1 MSMVRVLDYASI
13 DEATLAQLLD
23 RKEWNDPAV
32 LDACRKIIDSVREEG
47 DAALVEL
54 TRRFDGADLAP
65 DRLRVSSEEAKR
77 AAGGVDD
84 ELRRSLTFA
93 LANIRRFHETQV
105 RQSLELIEVDNGIWC
120 GERSTPIDSVCL
132 YVPRGRG
139 AFSSVACM
147 LGVPAV
153 LAGVPEIVL
162 CTPPG
167 PDGRI
172 DAATLFVAR
181 ELGIEHVY
189 RVGGAQAIAAVAF
202 GTERIPRCDKVLG
215 PGNVYVSGA
224 RQLLAAS
231 IDGGPPAGPS
241 ESLIVADGSV
251 DPRNVAWNLLI
262 EAEHGENSCAL
273 LVTHERSLAEAVAAQ
288 AEDLMQRLTPQR
300 RQFVETVL
308 GTRGGILLTTD
319 IDQSIE
325 FANRFAAEH
334 LALMV
339 REPWSVLPKVKH
351 AGEILLG
358 DYPIMSLANYA
369 MGINAIL
376 PTGGGARTYSGIS
389 VRDFCKT
396 TSIGYVTSEGFGRLG
411 EVVPPL
417 SRDEGFS
424 AHHEA
429 ILGWR
434 ERS

>member
-1 MSMVRVLDYASI
+1 MSIVRILDYASI
-13 DEATLAQLLD
+13 DEATLARLLD
-23 RKEWNDPAV
+23 RKEWNEPSV
-32 LDACRKIIDSVREEG
+32 LDTCREIIDAVRNEG
-47 DAALVEL
+47 DEALVEL
-54 TRRFDGADLAP
+54 TRRYDGADLSP
-65 DRLRVSSEEAKR
+65 DRLRVSPEEIER
-77 AAGGVDD
+77 AAACVND
-84 ELRRSLTFA
+84 ELRRSLTVA

-105 RQSLELIEVDNGIWC
+105 RPSVELTEVAGGIWC

-153 LAGVPEIVL
+153 LAGVPRVVL

-167 PDGRI
+167 PDGQI

-181 ELGIEHVY
+181 ELGIDHVY

-202 GTERIPRCDKVLG
+202 GTERVPRCDKVLG

-251 DPRNVAWNLLI
+251 DPSNVAWNLLI

-273 LVTHERSLAEAVAAQ
+273 LVTHERSLAEAVAAR
-288 AEDLMQRLTPQR
+288 AEELTQRLTPQR
-300 RQFVETVL
+300 RQYVETVL
-308 GTRGGILLTTD
+308 GTRGGVLLTAD
-319 IDQSIE
+319 ITQSID

-334 LALMV
+334 VALMV
-339 REPWSVLPKVKH
+339 REPWVVLPKLKN

-358 DYPIMSLANYA
+358 AYPIMSLANYA

-396 TSIGYVTSEGFGRLG
+396 TSIGYVTSEGFGMLK

-429 ILGWR
+429 ILDWR
-434 ERS
+434 EG